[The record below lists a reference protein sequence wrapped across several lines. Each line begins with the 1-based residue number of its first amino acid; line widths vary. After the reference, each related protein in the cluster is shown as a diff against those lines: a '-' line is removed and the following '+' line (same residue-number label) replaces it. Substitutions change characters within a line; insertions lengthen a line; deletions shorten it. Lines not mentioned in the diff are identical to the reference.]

1 MNLKILVQQFHIL
14 EMKLILVVNNYISR
28 PFRSPC
34 MHYAAALINSNLFSG
49 SPEDGFRGVS
59 EGRGRPHEA
68 AAAAGGAGPRLRH
81 RTQQG
86 GGSLTQDDLNS
97 FLRRVTLTTPQK
109 GACAHL
115 CI

>member
-68 AAAAGGAGPRLRH
+68 TAVAGGAGPRLRH
-81 RTQQG
+81 RPQQG
-86 GGSLTQDDLNS
+86 GGSLPQDDLHG
-97 FLRRVTLTTPQK
+97 LVRRCTLTTAEK
-109 GACAHL
+109 GNVPIHSF
-115 CI
+115 